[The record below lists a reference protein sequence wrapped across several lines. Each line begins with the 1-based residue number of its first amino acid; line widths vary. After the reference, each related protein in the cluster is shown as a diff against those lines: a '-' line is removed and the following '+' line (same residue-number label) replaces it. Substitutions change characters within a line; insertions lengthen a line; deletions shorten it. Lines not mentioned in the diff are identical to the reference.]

1 MLKSSYEKR
10 RSEQEKKAIAK
21 MKKDPKAFFSYA
33 KRFSKT
39 NSDIGPFFNKDGNP
53 VNEPKTI
60 VEMLS
65 EQYDS
70 VFSSPVEEKTV
81 TNPGD
86 FFLSNEAETKL
97 ESIPFDRQ
105 DIIDKIDSLS
115 VGAAAGPDGI
125 PAILLKK
132 CKHSIADGLLILF
145 RKFLLDGKIPALMKQ
160 AFVIPVYK
168 GGSRGLPSNFRPV
181 SLTSHIMKTFE
192 RVIREGLVTHL
203 EVNGKLNPKQH
214 GFRSR
219 RSCLSQLLEQQ
230 DHLLSILEEGN
241 NVDSIYLDFSKAFDK
256 VDIGILCHKLRDI
269 GISGRL
275 GVLIHNFLTNRQQII
290 LANGVKSKPSE
301 VKSGVPQG
309 TVLGPVLFL
318 ILINDIDSGIESF
331 VSLFADDTRISRKVN
346 NEEDVETLQDDL
358 EKLYR
363 WQEHNNMAFNSSKF
377 EVLRYGS
384 NTALKESTNYLTPGC
399 EAIIEEK
406 ENLRDLGIIMSNDAS
421 FSSHVE
427 HVCKKV
433 KQKSGWILRTFSS
446 RQTWFLKFMWKS
458 LVQGHVDYCSQLYF
472 PNKSSDM
479 EKIENLQR
487 IYTRKIPEVSSL
499 NYWERLQKLKIYS
512 QERRMERYRVIY
524 IWKILEGISPNCGI
538 QETHSD
544 RRGREVQVPKVK
556 GNGRFQ
562 TIREGTFQIH
572 GAKLFNSLPKSVR
585 NISRT
590 SVDEF
595 KVALDKFLQTIP
607 DEPKLP
613 GYIPSA
619 CNQVTASP
627 SNSIIDL
634 SRVGKFRRPG

>member
-1 MLKSSYEKR
+1 
-10 RSEQEKKAIAK
+10 
-21 MKKDPKAFFSYA
+21 
-33 KRFSKT
+33 
-39 NSDIGPFFNKDGNP
+39 
-53 VNEPKTI
+53 
-60 VEMLS
+60 
-65 EQYDS
+65 
-70 VFSSPVEEKTV
+70 
-81 TNPGD
+81 
-86 FFLSNEAETKL
+86 
-97 ESIPFDRQ
+97 
-105 DIIDKIDSLS
+105 
-115 VGAAAGPDGI
+115 
-125 PAILLKK
+125 
-132 CKHSIADGLLILF
+132 
-145 RKFLLDGKIPALMKQ
+145 
-160 AFVIPVYK
+160 
-168 GGSRGLPSNFRPV
+168 
-181 SLTSHIMKTFE
+181 
-192 RVIREGLVTHL
+192 
-203 EVNGKLNPKQH
+203 
-214 GFRSR
+214 
-219 RSCLSQLLEQQ
+219 
-230 DHLLSILEEGN
+230 
-241 NVDSIYLDFSKAFDK
+241 
-256 VDIGILCHKLRDI
+256 
-269 GISGRL
+269 
-275 GVLIHNFLTNRQQII
+275 
-290 LANGVKSKPSE
+290 
-301 VKSGVPQG
+301 
-309 TVLGPVLFL
+309 
-318 ILINDIDSGIESF
+318 
-331 VSLFADDTRISRKVN
+331 
-346 NEEDVETLQDDL
+346 
-358 EKLYR
+358 
-363 WQEHNNMAFNSSKF
+363 MAFNSSKF

-433 KQKSGWILRTFSS
+433 KQKCGWILRTFSS

-556 GNGRFQ
+556 GNGKFQ

-585 NISRT
+585 NITRT